1 MKARLI
7 SHDVHTPSMNMAIDE
22 ALLGSELPIL
32 RLYRWDPPG
41 LSIGYA
47 QSIEQINRFFCDEN
61 DIAVVRRISG
71 GSAILHERDLT
82 YCLILDR
89 ELMPES
95 VLDSYKIISSGI
107 IASLKIL
114 GLQACMNEQA
124 SGEGRSAACFHE
136 PSWYE
141 LLVNGQKIVGS
152 AQKRIRGKLLQHGS
166 LLIDVDIE
174 KYAGCFRDSEEIAEG
189 LSGRITALNRELDR
203 SVHYRE
209 VYGAMKSGFAEVL
222 GMEFT
227 EDELTDEE
235 LKSAERLNSERYSRD
250 EWNFMR

>member
-7 SHDVHTPSMNMAIDE
+7 PPDIQTPSMNMAIDE
-22 ALLGSELPIL
+22 ALLDSKLPVL
-32 RLYRWDPPG
+32 RLYRWEPPG

-47 QSIEQINRFFCDEN
+47 QSIDQINRFFCDEN
-61 DIAVVRRISG
+61 GIAVVRRISG
-71 GSAILHERDLT
+71 GSAILHERELT

-89 ELMPES
+89 ELMPDS
-95 VLDSYKIISSGI
+95 VLDAYKIISSGI
-107 IASLKIL
+107 VASLKML
-114 GLQACMNEQA
+114 GLQACMNERV

-152 AQKRIRGKLLQHGS
+152 AQKRMRGKLLQHGS

-174 KYAGCFRDSEEIAEG
+174 KYAGCFRDSSDIAEG
-189 LSGRITALNRELDR
+189 LRGRITALNRELDR
-203 SVHYRE
+203 EVHYRE
-209 VYGAMKSGFAEVL
+209 VYGAMRSGFAEVL

-227 EDELTDEE
+227 EDGLTGEE
-235 LKSAERLNSERYSRD
+235 LRSAERLNRERYSRD